1 MPTKVI
7 TWSWEEAFDKF
18 GFEDGDGAVMTDV
31 VEAVLR
37 DAGYSVTGE
46 PWGSHN
52 VVIFSI
58 KDANGNE
65 IIPSTV
71 KIGYDDPRSYLPKA
85 IVALAGLPIR
95 GPATPQAQVRS
106 SSTQHHAGT
115 PPRL

>member
-1 MPTKVI
+1 MPTKII

-18 GFEDGDGAVMTDV
+18 GFEDGDGPVMTDV
-31 VEAVLR
+31 VEAVLW
-37 DAGYSVTGE
+37 DAGYSVTAE

-71 KIGYDDPRSYLPKA
+71 KIGYDDPRSYLPRPSS
-85 IVALAGLPIR
+85 L
-95 GPATPQAQVRS
+95 RS
-106 SSTQHHAGT
+106 DCDGDGGAHEHQHHPGT
-115 PPRL
+115 PARF

>member
-1 MPTKVI
+1 MPTKII

-18 GFEDGDGAVMTDV
+18 GFEDGDGPVMTDV

-37 DAGYSVTGE
+37 DVGYSVTAE
-46 PWGSHN
+46 PWGMHN

-71 KIGYDDPRSYLPKA
+71 KMGYDEPRNYLPAA
-85 IVALAGLPIR
+85 IIALLIPIR
-95 GPATPQAQVRS
+95 EPATAGRCAHEHP
-106 SSTQHHAGT
+106 HHAGT